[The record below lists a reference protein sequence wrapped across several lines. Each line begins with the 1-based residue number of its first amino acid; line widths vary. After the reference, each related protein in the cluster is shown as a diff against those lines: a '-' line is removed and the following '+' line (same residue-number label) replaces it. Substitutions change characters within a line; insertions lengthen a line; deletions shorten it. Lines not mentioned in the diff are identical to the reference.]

1 MRRIPALLCVAGLAA
16 APASVAAG
24 PSNDPWSTPQ
34 TQTIEKFEW
43 STAKGRLG
51 VMVMSLTPEL
61 RKHFGA
67 PDDRGVLVAHVESG
81 TPAAAAGIEV
91 GDVIVEVHGKKIDA
105 APDVVSALAEVGKGE
120 HAKIELVRDGT
131 SRTLDATLAETEM
144 ARTMSSPL
152 WLYHDDWMKPF
163 DMHHTFALPFDEP
176 QWSSDWLKPFDQ
188 PTTDPSS
195 NTMAAWLEKLRE
207 LFTPKTGPVCQRS

>member
-1 MRRIPALLCVAGLAA
+1 MRRISALLCVAGLAA

-51 VMVMSLTPEL
+51 VMVMGLTPEL

-81 TPAAAAGIEV
+81 TPAATAGIEV
-91 GDVIVEVHGKKIDA
+91 GDVIVEVH
-105 APDVVSALAEVGKGE
+105 
-120 HAKIELVRDGT
+120 
-131 SRTLDATLAETEM
+131 
-144 ARTMSSPL
+144 
-152 WLYHDDWMKPF
+152 
-163 DMHHTFALPFDEP
+163 
-176 QWSSDWLKPFDQ
+176 
-188 PTTDPSS
+188 
-195 NTMAAWLEKLRE
+195 
-207 LFTPKTGPVCQRS
+207 

>member
-61 RKHFGA
+61 RKHLGA

-81 TPAAAAGIEV
+81 TPAATAGIEV

-105 APDVVSALAEVGKGE
+105 APDVLSALADVGKGE

-131 SRTLDATLAETEM
+131 SRTLDATLAENAM
-144 ARTMSSPL
+144 ASTMWSPP
-152 WLYHDDWMKPF
+152 WLRHDDWMKPF
-163 DMHHTFALPFDEP
+163 DMHPAFANPFDEP
-176 QWSSDWLKPFDQ
+176 KWFTDWLKPFDQ
-188 PTTDPSS
+188 TTPAPSS
-195 NTMAAWLEKLRE
+195 NTMPSWLEKLRE
-207 LFTPKTGPVCQRS
+207 LFAPKTGAVCQRS